1 MSDEKE
7 LSKLSLTAIEYTKK
21 QIISELNI
29 SKKEQNE
36 ILKKLKDYK
45 YVDEIG
51 DLQIGSFIRWLDN
64 DDKLQRGGILCDLKI
79 NDDMS
84 LLLKSFTNKLFYI
97 KMIDTSIIFQKLT
110 TKEKM
115 LMSVMKFINSN

>member
-1 MSDEKE
+1 MSTIEE
-7 LSKLSLTAIEYTKK
+7 LSKLSCHSIDSTKR
-21 QIISELNI
+21 QIISELDI
-29 SKKEQNE
+29 SKREQSE

-45 YVDEIG
+45 YIDEIG
-51 DLQIGSFIRWLDN
+51 DLQIGSFIRWIDN

-79 NDDMS
+79 HEDMS

-110 TKEKM
+110 TREKM
-115 LMSVMKFINSN
+115 LMSVMKFIKD